1 MNTISKQNNQEL
13 VTVSPSFSFD
23 GSPVRIDTIDEKLWF
38 VARDVAMILGYSD
51 APRAIRDH
59 CRKQSSVGKV
69 GVLPTLSV
77 FKGLHPQTTLINEGD
92 VNRLI
97 LRSKLPAAERFQD
110 WLFEEVLPSIRK
122 TGSYGVQIDPI
133 KALNDP
139 AFLRTTLLTYTE
151 KVLVLEARVSEMAPS
166 VAALERIGASDCSLC
181 ITDSA
186 KTLKIKPKELFSWL
200 SANEWIYSRAGKT
213 PMIGYQ
219 ARIQAGLL
227 EHVAHMI
234 VLEDGTQKTVTQVR
248 VTAKGLAK
256 LAKAFPASEAAA

>member
-1 MNTISKQNNQEL
+1 MNTISKQNNQGL

-23 GSPVRIDTIDEKLWF
+23 GSPVRIDTIGEKLWF

-97 LRSKLPAAERFQD
+97 SRSKLPAAERFQD

-122 TGSYGVQIDPI
+122 TGGYGVQIDPM

-139 AFLRTTLLTYTE
+139 IFLRSTLLT
-151 KVLVLEARVSEMAPS
+151 KANPLALEAP
-166 VAALERIGASDCSLC
+166 G
-181 ITDSA
+181 
-186 KTLKIKPKELFSWL
+186 FSHGVVYVHR
-200 SANEWIYSRAGKT
+200 EG
-213 PMIGYQ
+213 
-219 ARIQAGLL
+219 ARIRSQSRRDGAVCRSFRPHRRIRLLALHNRCRKNSQDQAQRTVLL
-227 EHVAHMI
+227 DER
-234 VLEDGTQKTVTQVR
+234 Q
-248 VTAKGLAK
+248 
-256 LAKAFPASEAAA
+256 